1 MDMYLSVIR
10 IIGCEPQ
17 IIFESR
23 ETNESLN
30 LNFASVSCP
39 WTVVISDA
47 VIANIGLN
55 LLVDF
60 TAQIQYLSAVQ
71 QNTLYKI
78 QKSAALWTR
87 IFHLYV
93 VHNTM

>member
-39 WTVVISDA
+39 
-47 VIANIGLN
+47 
-55 LLVDF
+55 
-60 TAQIQYLSAVQ
+60 
-71 QNTLYKI
+71 
-78 QKSAALWTR
+78 
-87 IFHLYV
+87 
-93 VHNTM
+93 